1 MGMRKNSRFKHRF
14 VLEAGSS
21 LAGVGKL
28 PVIFMGLTC
37 FGLASIIPTLGAP
50 RAGISIRQYV
60 HQFEAHYRDVRTLQA
75 DFTQTSFAWGKS
87 QTESGKVYLARGG
100 KMRWIYEKPET
111 KIFLSDGKQIFL
123 YIPSEKQLTISSTRD
138 IGDARVPLSL
148 LVSHLELSR
157 AFSRV
162 EFADQALEAEPGDRV
177 VRGYP
182 LGKFKHDFRSVLIEI
197 SPRFDIRRLVVFYP
211 DNSTMQFTFTH
222 VEHNQ
227 PLAPSL
233 FSFAPPPGTEV
244 IHQ

>member
-1 MGMRKNSRFKHRF
+1 MRKNLGYKHPAPSETDSSAVGAGNLRVILLGLVCLVFASR
-14 VLEAGSS
+14 
-21 LAGVGKL
+21 L
-28 PVIFMGLTC
+28 PAPAAPRGA
-37 FGLASIIPTLGAP
+37 ASIK
-50 RAGISIRQYV
+50 QYI

-100 KMRWIYEKPET
+100 KMRWIYDKPEE
-111 KIFLSDGKQIFL
+111 KIFLSDGKQLFL
-123 YIPSEKQLTISSTRD
+123 YVPSEKQLTISSTRD
-138 IGDARVPLSL
+138 IEDARVPLSL

-182 LGKFKHDFRSVLIEI
+182 LDKFKRDYRSVLIEI
-197 SPRFDIRRLVVFYP
+197 SPRFDIRRLIVFYP

-233 FSFAPPPGTEV
+233 FSFIPPPGTEI

>member
-1 MGMRKNSRFKHRF
+1 MCMRKNSSYKRQAPPETDSSA
-14 VLEAGSS
+14 VGAGN
-21 LAGVGKL
+21 L
-28 PVIFMGLTC
+28 PVMLLGLVC
-37 FGLASIIPTLGAP
+37 LAFASMLSARSAP
-50 RAGISIRQYV
+50 RASVSIKQYI

-75 DFTQTSFAWGKS
+75 DFAQTSFAWGKS

-100 KMRWIYEKPET
+100 KMRWIYDKPEE
-111 KIFLSDGKQIFL
+111 KIFLSDGKQLFL
-123 YIPSEKQLTISSTRD
+123 YVPSEKQLTISSTRD
-138 IGDARVPLSL
+138 IEDARVPLSL

-182 LGKFKHDFRSVLIEI
+182 LDKFKRDYRSVLIEI
-197 SPRFDIRRLVVFYP
+197 SPRFDIRRLIVFYP

>member
-1 MGMRKNSRFKHRF
+1 MARNPNDEARIVLGTLPDANHIFRLPIVF
-14 VLEAGSS
+14 VGW
-21 LAGVGKL
+21 
-28 PVIFMGLTC
+28 IFLT
-37 FGLASIIPTLGAP
+37 LVSTVSVTTAAP
-50 RAGISIRQYV
+50 RASVSIKQYI

-100 KMRWIYEKPET
+100 KMRWIYDKPEE
-111 KIFLSDGKQIFL
+111 KIFLSDGKQFFL
-123 YIPSEKQLTISSTRD
+123 YVPSEKQLTISSTRD
-138 IGDARVPLSL
+138 IEDARVPLSL

-182 LGKFKHDFRSVLIEI
+182 LDKFKRDYRSVLIEI
-197 SPRFDIRRLVVFYP
+197 SPRFDIRRLIVFYP

>member
-1 MGMRKNSRFKHRF
+1 MLSARS
-14 VLEAGSS
+14 
-21 LAGVGKL
+21 
-28 PVIFMGLTC
+28 
-37 FGLASIIPTLGAP
+37 AP
-50 RAGISIRQYV
+50 RASVSIKQYI

-100 KMRWIYEKPET
+100 KMRWIYDKPEE
-111 KIFLSDGKQIFL
+111 KIFLSDGKQLFL
-123 YIPSEKQLTISSTRD
+123 YVPSEKQLTISSTRD
-138 IGDARVPLSL
+138 IEDARVPLSL

-182 LGKFKHDFRSVLIEI
+182 LDKFKRDYRSVLIEI
-197 SPRFDIRRLVVFYP
+197 SPRFDIRRLIVFYP